1 MSDSPVETILG
12 KRSMDDDAT
21 IETNETSA
29 KTARVEMPCVLCAC
43 KFEGLG
49 NNALPVKEG
58 LCCDTCNRTLV
69 VPERLLRLQ
78 KETAK
83 QERPKKPKKIEFE
96 LSSKFNMKLSIEV
109 PDLSDKVDT
118 KFIERL
124 QNILH
129 EIRKEQLYAE
139 GEIGDNVTDVLYD
152 AVDTFVSESNEYQ
165 QEKTI
170 ATLLAAS
177 QLMDSFDR
185 FQMRGWGKKN
195 SSCTLLSKTSFY
207 DAQQSAQ
214 RGVFQSISDVA
225 VKNLNALKNLDHDL
239 IDNEMKQLRGVISYK
254 NFKFDGKK

>member
-1 MSDSPVETILG
+1 
-12 KRSMDDDAT
+12 MDDDAT

-29 KTARVEMPCVLCAC
+29 KTVRVEMPCVLCAC

-177 QLMDSFDR
+177 ELMDSFDR
-185 FQMRGWGKKN
+185 FQMWGKK
-195 SSCTLLSKTSFY
+195 SSSRTLLYKTSFY

-225 VKNLNALKNLDHDL
+225 SRSLKNLD

-254 NFKFDGKK
+254 KFKFDGKK